1 MSSLKI
7 EKKLNINGM
16 SCQKCVKRVH
26 KILSKDP
33 SIENIHVDLETGSA
47 NFQCQ
52 ADTDISALLTA
63 LKEYDFNASE

>member
-1 MSSLKI
+1 MPSLKI
-7 EKKLNINGM
+7 EKKLTINGM
-16 SCQKCVKRVH
+16 SCQNCVKRVN

-33 SIENIHVDLETGSA
+33 SIENIHVDLEVGSA

-52 ADTDISALLTA
+52 ADTDIPALLTT